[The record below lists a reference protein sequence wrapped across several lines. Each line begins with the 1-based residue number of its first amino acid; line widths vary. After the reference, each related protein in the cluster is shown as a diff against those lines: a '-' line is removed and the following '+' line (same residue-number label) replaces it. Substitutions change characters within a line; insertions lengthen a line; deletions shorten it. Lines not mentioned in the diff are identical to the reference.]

1 MVYHEAELMRH
12 DLTLSGIAVLLA
24 IAVTVSVPVF
34 ADSETITPL
43 NEEHSLVKTVTTMYI
58 PEDNHL
64 PWAQVR
70 GEIDNPAEGYP
81 VIIQFFQGEDP
92 VHVAQV
98 NVDENGSYEYNF
110 RIRDVNLQTGE
121 VTKIFE
127 GTYQV
132 KIFKVINTQENL
144 DSA

>member
-1 MVYHEAELMRH
+1 MRH

-24 IAVTVSVPVF
+24 ITVTVSVPAF
-34 ADSETITPL
+34 ADSETVTPL

-64 PWAQVR
+64 PWAQVG

-132 KIFKVINTQENL
+132 KIFKVITTQENL